1 MISYR
6 PLWETLNKKN
16 VSTYDLIY
24 KQGISANTVHRM
36 KHGKPVTTKTIDEL
50 CIILNCNVSDIIEF
64 KSEES

>member
-64 KSEES
+64 KNEES

>member
-64 KSEES
+64 KNEET

>member
-16 VSTYDLIY
+16 ISTYDLIY

-64 KSEES
+64 KNEET